1 MMLRRVGACLAFLSS
16 ILLVAALPGTAAAH
30 DDGRAHRHGDFSVRL
45 VPWEVPGGGDRGGY
59 GFARIT
65 LDEAEERACYF
76 IGWEELEGDVTAAH
90 LHNAP
95 RGHNGP
101 HAIDFFNDRHFDGQR
116 DGAFGCV
123 RVTDDRHKRGMS
135 AREKIRDIIDNPE
148 DFSINIHT
156 TRFKDGAIRGQLR

>member
-16 ILLVAALPGTAAAH
+16 ILLVAALPSTAAAH

-65 LDEAEERACYF
+65 LDESKERACYF
-76 IGWEELEGDVTAAH
+76 IGWRDLDGDVTAAH
-90 LHNAP
+90 LHFASH
-95 RGHNGP
+95 GHNGP
-101 HAIDFFNDRHFDGQR
+101 HAIDFFNDRRYDGDK

-123 RVTDDRHKRGMS
+123 RVPDDRHGSSRD
-135 AREKIRDIIDNPE
+135 KIRYIIDNPE
-148 DFSINIHT
+148 DFYINIHT
-156 TRFKDGAIRGQLR
+156 TRFRDGAIRGQLG